1 MVKRKFMIFTHRK
14 IDLGYEDLQAQTSK
28 NGRTYETPT
37 GKAYPSI
44 TTVLSI
50 LSEDSIRAWRKRVG
64 EEEANKIS
72 HRAATR
78 GTKVHAIVEDYLNN
92 GSINNYLPD
101 VRASLANLQPILDD
115 RVGEIYGIEVPLYS
129 DYLGVAGR
137 CDCVAMFDG
146 VPSILDF
153 KTSRK
158 KKKREWIH
166 NYFAQGAAYAIM
178 FEERTGMPIPNVVI
192 VMDVDN
198 DDPIVFK
205 EHRDEWTGLL
215 TDTIQKYK
223 MRQK

>member
-1 MVKRKFMIFTHRK
+1 MFTHKK

-28 NGRTYETPT
+28 SGRTYETPT

-72 HRAATR
+72 HRASSR
-78 GTKVHAIVEDYLNN
+78 GTKVHSIIEDYLNN
-92 GSINNYLPD
+92 VQTNSYMPD
-101 VRASLANLQPILDD
+101 IVASLTNIKPILDK
-115 RVGEIYGIEVPLYS
+115 RIEEIYGLEVPLYS

-137 CDCVAMFDG
+137 CDCIAKFDG

-178 FEERTGMPIPNVVI
+178 FEERTGMPIPNIVI
-192 VMDVDN
+192 IMDVDN

-205 EHRDEWTGLL
+205 EHRDEWTNLL
-215 TDTIQKYK
+215 TDTIKKYK

>member
-1 MVKRKFMIFTHRK
+1 MIFTHRK
-14 IDLGYEDLQAQTSK
+14 IDLGYGDLQAQTSK
-28 NGRTYETPT
+28 SGRTYETPT

-72 HRAATR
+72 HRASTR

-92 GSINNYLPD
+92 ESIDNYLPD
-101 VRASLANLQPILDD
+101 VRASLANLQPILDA
-115 RVGEIYGIEVPLYS
+115 RIGEIYGIEVPLYS

>member
-1 MVKRKFMIFTHRK
+1 MIFTHRK

-28 NGRTYETPT
+28 IGRTYETPT

-72 HRAATR
+72 HRASSR
-78 GTKVHAIVEDYLNN
+78 GTKVHSIIEDYLNN
-92 GSINNYLPD
+92 VQTNSYMPD
-101 VRASLANLQPILDD
+101 IVASLTNIKPILDK
-115 RVGEIYGIEVPLYS
+115 RIEEIYGLEVPLYS

-137 CDCVAMFDG
+137 CDCIAKFDG

-192 VMDVDN
+192 IMDVDN

-205 EHRDEWTGLL
+205 EHRDEWTNLL
-215 TDTIQKYK
+215 TDTIKKYK

>member
-1 MVKRKFMIFTHRK
+1 MIFTHRK

-28 NGRTYETPT
+28 SGRTYETPT

-72 HRAATR
+72 HRASSR
-78 GTKVHAIVEDYLNN
+78 GTKVHSIIEDYLNN
-92 GSINNYLPD
+92 VQTNSYMPD
-101 VRASLANLQPILDD
+101 IVASLTNIKPILDK
-115 RVGEIYGIEVPLYS
+115 RIEEIYGLEVPLYS

-137 CDCVAMFDG
+137 CDCIAKFDG

-192 VMDVDN
+192 IMDVDN

-205 EHRDEWTGLL
+205 EHRDEWTNLL
-215 TDTIQKYK
+215 TDTIKKYK